1 MKLSSLALFSS
12 FLVLIAISLIT
23 YNQSSN
29 PNIYIVAILSI
40 ILGVISISLFAIVLK
55 SKSKKESDN

>member
-1 MKLSSLALFSS
+1 MKLSSLALLSS

-23 YNQSSN
+23 YNQFSK

-40 ILGVISISLFAIVLK
+40 ILGVISISLFANVLK

>member
-1 MKLSSLALFSS
+1 MKLSNLALFSS
-12 FLVLIAISLIT
+12 LLVLITISLIT

-40 ILGVISISLFAIVLK
+40 ILGVISINLFANVLK
-55 SKSKKESDN
+55 SNSKKRSNN

>member
-1 MKLSSLALFSS
+1 MKLSSLTLFSS

-40 ILGVISISLFAIVLK
+40 ILGVISISLFANVLK

>member
-40 ILGVISISLFAIVLK
+40 ILGVISISLFANVLK